1 MKTEI
6 ILKLFKYNI
15 FITCDF
21 FFTFIASVIS
31 HLAPCANFM
40 TEVAMYGKGDVY
52 IFQAEIF
59 KVNRRIL
66 VWIAPKN
73 MTKLNILGIYTSNPI
88 FKILHLII

>member
-21 FFTFIASVIS
+21 FFYIYCKRNTLL
-31 HLAPCANFM
+31 LAPCANFM

-52 IFQAEIF
+52 IFQVEVF

-66 VWIAPKN
+66 VWVAK
-73 MTKLNILGIYTSNPI
+73 K
-88 FKILHLII
+88 HD